1 MCDLFQL
8 LANCPIDP
16 RMIVPVNICPDRRV
30 PVDVFA
36 AAAVAESRA
45 VPFDNHDWF
54 MLRRAPFRHV
64 SERMPDK
71 LFVRSDQILRI
82 PITHASAL
90 LEADLS
96 GSLEARAPAIPCAAG
111 L

>member
-1 MCDLFQL
+1 
-8 LANCPIDP
+8 
-16 RMIVPVNICPDRRV
+16 
-30 PVDVFA
+30 
-36 AAAVAESRA
+36 
-45 VPFDNHDWF
+45 

-96 GSLEARAPAIPCAAG
+96 GSLEGRAPAIALRGGFVGQVSSLRGLPSFVPGCHAVAISGQDARWPHNQDDCATSP
-111 L
+111 LRERTS

>member
-1 MCDLFQL
+1 
-8 LANCPIDP
+8 
-16 RMIVPVNICPDRRV
+16 
-30 PVDVFA
+30 
-36 AAAVAESRA
+36 
-45 VPFDNHDWF
+45 

-90 LEADLS
+90 LEAI
-96 GSLEARAPAIPCAAG
+96 SLGRWRGGLRRALPCSTAILAVGPTGILPVSSSPWLGKMPNRPTGWKPVLRIGEASSIIEFPAPFLAAT
-111 L
+111 